1 MRSRAIKGHH
11 GESPNRLLSTH
22 RHTDRRTRT
31 PPSSLQPPH
40 RPAPLP
46 YTSNHHR
53 KTDGRLP
60 LRNQGGKAEAGSTD
74 EDPGMLK
81 SLSRSTP
88 PIPAV
93 QTSLR
98 SAAQFAAARTS
109 HPTPERCS
117 PPCRRGARLTQGG
130 GGGRGGQCFVTIRG
144 LAMENLRCKPAGTIR
159 SRSQPSD
166 SCSEHPLLRRLP
178 SFPTRRRIASAA
190 ATMIVGR
197 SKNKSSRDLP
207 KMAQRISSFDTRGS
221 SPGLYKVS

>member
-11 GESPNRLLSTH
+11 GESPNRLLSTD

-109 HPTPERCS
+109 HPTPERFS

-130 GGGRGGQCFVTIRG
+130 GRGRGVSALLQSEGWRWKTYDANQQEQSEVVRS
-144 LAMENLRCKPAGTIR
+144 LATVVANI
-159 SRSQPSD
+159 
-166 SCSEHPLLRRLP
+166 H
-178 SFPTRRRIASAA
+178 FSAA
-190 ATMIVGR
+190 FH
-197 SKNKSSRDLP
+197 P
-207 KMAQRISSFDTRGS
+207 
-221 SPGLYKVS
+221 SPPAAVSPPPPPP